1 MVSRRV
7 VLGGAIA
14 AGIGAPL
21 VTSAFFS
28 KALAADGLPLTV
40 VNDTR
45 RFANTEIFM
54 YIVGT
59 DLKTGQQGF
68 VRSGGTLTPSR
79 LGDNGPGG
87 FADLAIPLAA
97 NGSTTVALPKMS
109 GRIYFSVKE
118 KIKFKVVSDGAGRP
132 ALQFPA
138 GWVPTDPSFPVLHDC
153 VEFTFND
160 AGMFCNTTMVDMFS
174 IPMAITLTGAK
185 TQTTGKIAE
194 GGRDRIFAAMKA
206 IPAFAKLVAGND
218 LRVIAPGHGLDGGL
232 FSPTF
237 LNPYIDAM
245 WKTYQSTDLKITANG
260 KVFTGRV
267 IADKL
272 VFDGGVV
279 PFRKPTT
286 RDVLF
291 CDGALAAP
299 NDGVTGPVAAMLGAG
314 FNRGTLLATA
324 NQPVAD
330 PAAHYRGDLANHYS
344 RVMHANSVDGK
355 AYGFAFDDVLDFASF
370 IQDTSPKQMQVTL
383 TPFGSGISTA
393 SVNGARPSGSPRR

>member
-1 MVSRRV
+1 VVSRRA

-21 VTSAFFS
+21 VASAFFS

-45 RFANTEIFM
+45 RFANNKIFM

-59 DLKTGQQGF
+59 DPKTGQQGF
-68 VRSGGTLTPSR
+68 VRSGGQLTPCQ
-79 LGDNGPGG
+79 LTDNGPDG

-97 NGSTTVALPKMS
+97 SGPTTVVLPKMS
-109 GRIYFSVKE
+109 GRIYFSVKD

-138 GWVPTDPSFPVLHDC
+138 GWVATDPSFRVLHDC

-185 TQTTGKIAE
+185 RQTTGRLMD
-194 GGRDRIFAAMKA
+194 GGRDLIFGRMSVV
-206 IPAFAKLVAGND
+206 PEFARLVVGNN
-218 LRVIAPGHGLDGGL
+218 LRVIAPGHGLDAGL
-232 FSPTF
+232 FPRTF
-237 LNPYIDAM
+237 FDPYIDAV
-245 WKTYQSTDLKITANG
+245 WRKYQTTGLKITANG

-272 VFDGGVV
+272 AFDGGVA

-314 FNRGTLLATA
+314 FNRGTLLD
-324 NQPVAD
+324 VAD
-330 PAAHYRGDLANHYS
+330 QPILDPAGFYRGALANHYS
-344 RVMHANSVDGK
+344 RVMHAASADGK
-355 AYGFAFDDVLDFASF
+355 AYGFAFDDVVDFASF
-370 IQDTSPKQMQVTL
+370 IQDTAPKELKVTL
-383 TPFGSGISTA
+383 TPFGFLGPAI
-393 SVNGARPSGSPRR
+393 